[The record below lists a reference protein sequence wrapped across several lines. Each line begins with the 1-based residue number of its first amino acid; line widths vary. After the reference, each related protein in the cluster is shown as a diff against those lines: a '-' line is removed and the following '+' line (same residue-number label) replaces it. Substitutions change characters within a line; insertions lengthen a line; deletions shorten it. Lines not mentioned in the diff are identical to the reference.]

1 MKKFDANRHEIL
13 QSIKVKQAV
22 GARSSKLSKIL
33 NLVMNTDLHSSLFDL
48 VRDRDSEKEL
58 RRLRMSADFF
68 ANTSHNISRC
78 PGSVKCYCI
87 FMGCNC
93 KYGQNLSK
101 KSHNVLKA
109 FLKLE
114 LHWNQY
120 YLTIAL
126 ELYYNNGNFWCGSN
140 WFWILLQKEI
150 GSILSN
156 TY

>member
-93 KYGQNLSK
+93 KYSKKLSK
-101 KSHNVLKA
+101 TATMWLKPIV
-109 FLKLE
+109 KLE
-114 LHWNQY
+114 LCTLKH
-120 YLTIAL
+120 
-126 ELYYNNGNFWCGSN
+126 
-140 WFWILLQKEI
+140 
-150 GSILSN
+150 ILSIN
-156 TY
+156 CFKKYCATLCQMTQLFGLFQFILHLI